1 MDEVLTFIAILMTL
15 MLSLIWYVAF
25 FLGGIYAI
33 QWLLTNL

>member
-1 MDEVLTFIAILMTL
+1 MDEIFTVIGILMTL
-15 MLSLIWYVAF
+15 VLSLIWYAAF